1 MCKSRQ
7 NPMGARGW
15 STFSPCS
22 PLQDFLRFGTVL
34 VTTASPEFRASIGAG
49 SGLLS
54 PHHSGLR
61 GGRMRS
67 WGGAVGFHP
76 GCEPIRSASSI
87 VIPVGMVLNR
97 NRHPSCPSRQA
108 PMRISPFEPGRG
120 IVLKTSIRF
129 RAANRRSS
137 MALAA
142 ARDCGEPIGYCP
154 RLAPVQLAPWPF

>member
-1 MCKSRQ
+1 MCKTHQS
-7 NPMGARGW
+7 PIVTRGW
-15 STFSPCS
+15 GTFSPCIRV
-22 PLQDFLRFGTVL
+22 QDFLRFGTVL

-76 GCEPIRSASSI
+76 GCETLRSASSI
-87 VIPVGMVLNR
+87 VIPAGMVLNR

-137 MALAA
+137 KARAA
-142 ARDCGEPIGYCP
+142 ARDCGEPSGYCP
-154 RLAPVQLAPWPF
+154 GLPIALADSAPF